1 MIYRRGMQAAS
12 CRQHGQFLRHMQKN
26 KMPIAQGWLYAAL
39 ILLLALPFAADLIFP
54 LGTAVW
60 VVYLLPV
67 VLAYV
72 SREPRVP
79 PIVAAAASLLTIAG
93 FILAPAGVDPNVAM
107 VNRML
112 GGVVWCIL
120 AVIGMMFIRNRLA
133 IAREE
138 WLQAGQVGLAKAIG
152 GEQALDTLGNSA
164 LTFLADYL
172 EAQAGALYIANGE
185 GFRRY
190 ASYAV
195 PADAP
200 LPDRFAVGDGLLG
213 QAVADRRSFLIDD
226 VPDGYLCYG
235 SALGRA
241 RPDRLLIA
249 TTQADGTVNGVVELG
264 LRADARLDA
273 MALIERISGQLGVA
287 IRSGKY
293 RARLRELL
301 EETQQQ
307 AEELQA
313 QSEELR
319 ANNEEL
325 EQQSRQLQESAA
337 RLETQQAEL
346 EQTNA
351 QLEEQTRQLEIQR
364 DDLARA
370 QQSLKAQAGD
380 LEQASRYKSEFLA
393 NMSHELRT
401 PLNSLLIM
409 ARLLAE
415 NRAGNLTPEQVRHA
429 ETIETSGNDLLTLIN
444 DILDISKIEAGKLE
458 LQPRRM
464 SIPTLL
470 DKMRTVFAPSAQSKG
485 LAFSAAP
492 LPGAPVEMESDP
504 QRIEQVLKNFLSNA
518 IKFTDRG
525 SVSLEAE
532 RRADGRI
539 GFTVRDTG
547 VGIPPEQQQVIFE
560 AFRQA
565 DGTVSRKY
573 GGTGLGLSIS
583 RELARLLGGEVAVES
598 VAGEGSAFTLL
609 LPERYA
615 GPAVAAQPEAPR
627 IEPLPPPSSA
637 RPVRARTGPTPEDD
651 REKLSGDSRVILIV
665 EDDPV
670 FAGILRDVAH
680 ELKFQC
686 LIASTADEGAL
697 MARQYVPHAVIL
709 DMNLPDHTGLSVLD
723 RIKRDVRTRHIPVHV
738 VSVDDDSQAA
748 LSSGAIGYL
757 FKPVKRDA
765 LVDMLEGLEAR
776 MSQRMRRVL
785 VVEDDAQ
792 QAESVKLLLASRD
805 VETVEAHSAAQCFEL
820 LGRETFD
827 CMVLDLN
834 LPDASGLDLL
844 ERLSA
849 DEAVGFPP
857 VIVYTGRDLSQ
868 EEEMRLRRYSK
879 SIIVKG
885 AKSPERLLDEVT
897 LFLHQVVSDLPEPQQ
912 ALIAK
917 SLNRDAALDGRDILI
932 VEDDIRNVY
941 ALTSIFE
948 PHGAKVRIA
957 RNGREALATLD
968 EAARGLSD
976 PVDLVLMDVMMPEM
990 DGLTATREIRLKPWG
1005 KQLPIIALT
1014 AKAMARDQQDCLD
1027 AGANDYLAKPLDVDK
1042 LLSLTRV
1049 WMPR

>member
-1 MIYRRGMQAAS
+1 MANS
-12 CRQHGQFLRHMQKN
+12 SVSKTSSS
-26 KMPIAQGWLYAAL
+26 AQ
-39 ILLLALPFAADLIFP
+39 LLLYVGLLAFLVLPFGADLIFP

-60 VVYLLPV
+60 VAYLLPV
-67 VLAYV
+67 VLAYQG
-72 SREPRVP
+72 RRPQLP
-79 PIVAAAASLLTIAG
+79 LIIAAVATLLTCFG
-93 FILAPAGVDPNVAM
+93 FYLAPTGVDPAVAL
-107 VNRML
+107 VNRVL
-112 GGVVWCIL
+112 GIAIYWIL
-120 AVIGMMFIRNRLA
+120 AAIGLLFIRNKLA

-138 WLQAGQVGLAKAIG
+138 WLQAGQVGLAEAVS
-152 GEQALDTLGNSA
+152 GEQSLEDLATSA
-164 LTFLADYL
+164 LTFLAEYL
-172 EAQAGALYIANGE
+172 KAQAGVIYIANGD

-190 ASYAV
+190 ATYAV
-195 PADAP
+195 PADAN
-200 LPDRFAVGDGLLG
+200 LPERFGPGDGLLG
-213 QAVADRRSFLIDD
+213 QAVAGRRSFILDA
-226 VPDGYLCYG
+226 VPDGYLTYG

-241 RPDRLLIA
+241 HPETLII
-249 TTQADGTVNGVVELG
+249 TTTKADGAINAAIELG
-264 LRADARLDA
+264 LPKDMGHDA
-273 MALIERISGQLGVA
+273 MALLDRVEGQFGVA

-325 EQQSRQLQESAA
+325 EQQSRQLQESAV
-337 RLETQQAEL
+337 RLEAQQSEL
-346 EQTNA
+346 EQTNV

-364 DDLARA
+364 DDLSRA
-370 QQSLKAQAGD
+370 QVSLKNQAGE
-380 LEQASRYKSEFLA
+380 LQQSSRYKSEFLA

-415 NRAGNLTPEQVRHA
+415 NRAGNLNAEQVRHA

-458 LQPRRM
+458 LQPRRIRIAPM
-464 SIPTLL
+464 L
-470 DKMRTVFAPSAQSKG
+470 DKLSAIFAPSAAAKG
-485 LAFSAAP
+485 LVFGAKADSE
-492 LPGAPVEMESDP
+492 APVEIESDP

-518 IKFTDRG
+518 IKFTDQG
-525 SVSLEAE
+525 SVMVAVEPRSP
-532 RRADGRI
+532 GRI
-539 GFTVRDTG
+539 AFIVRDTG
-547 VGIPPEQQQVIFE
+547 VGIAADQQQLIFE
-560 AFRQA
+560 AFQQA
-565 DGTVSRKY
+565 DGTISRKY

-583 RELARLLGGEVAVES
+583 RELARLLGGTVEVES
-598 VAGEGSAFTLL
+598 QEGEGSAFALI
-609 LPERYA
+609 LPERFD
-615 GPAVAAQPEAPR
+615 PAAIMAAQPAVEQ
-627 IEPLPPPSSA
+627 A
-637 RPVRARTGPTPEDD
+637 RPRVVSPNTAPLQSRSGPALQDD
-651 REKLSGDSRVILIV
+651 REHLTGDTRVILIV

-670 FAGILRDVAH
+670 FAGILRDIAH

-686 LIASTADEGAL
+686 LIAGTADEGAL
-697 MARQYVPHAVIL
+697 MARQYVPNAVIL

-757 FKPVKRDA
+757 FKPVKRAA
-765 LVDMLEGLEAR
+765 LVGMLEGLEAR
-776 MSQRMRRVL
+776 MAQRMRRVL

-805 VETVEAHSAAQCFEL
+805 VETVEAHSAAQCFDL

-844 ERLSA
+844 DRLSA

-857 VIVYTGRDLSQ
+857 VIVYTGRDLSSD
-868 EEEMRLRRYSK
+868 EEMRLRRYSK

-897 LFLHQVVSDLPEPQQ
+897 LFLHQVVSDLPAPQQ

-917 SLNRDAALDGRDILI
+917 SLNRDAALDGRNILV

-948 PHGAKVRIA
+948 PHGTNVRIA
-957 RNGREALATLD
+957 RNGREALQALD
-968 EAARGLSD
+968 EAARGLTD

-990 DGLTATREIRLKPWG
+990 DGLAATREIRSRPWG
-1005 KQLPIIALT
+1005 RKLPIITLT